1 MRKILI
7 FILILISIIFIGCSS
22 EPRYTAEEWNE
33 IIKEKEL
40 EQEQSEFQ
48 KEKEK
53 IIKFDKK
60 LNEIKLNYE
69 NAVNKIGDK
78 IKTGELNSDETQTAL
93 INILDDLLEDL
104 KDIEVPYSLD
114 DFYDKKIELFSKLRN
129 SVNGIDESKADELD
143 LLKIE
148 SDRIQREVYR
158 KYDLEYLLK

>member
-1 MRKILI
+1 MKKILV
-7 FILILISIIFIGCSS
+7 LIVVLISIVFIGCSF
-22 EPRYTAEEWNE
+22 EPRYTAEEWNK

-53 IIKFDKK
+53 IIKFDKE

-69 NAVNKIGDK
+69 NAVSKIGEK
-78 IKTGELNSDETQTAL
+78 IKTGELNSDEAQTAL